1 MIGLVLLVRRDLKL
15 ALRGGSDAV
24 MAVVFFILAATLFPF
39 GVGPDPEVLPR
50 IGGGVIWVV
59 ALLAAMLSLERLFS
73 ADYEDGSLEQF
84 ALSPLPLGMV
94 ALAKVIAHWLTT
106 GILLLVAAPVLA
118 IFYNLPGPAFVPLIV
133 SMLLGTPILS
143 LVGAI
148 GAALTLGAR
157 RSGVLI
163 SLLVLP
169 IYIPVLIFGALVVDA
184 AMAGRA
190 FGDLLMVLGGF
201 LLFALAT
208 APWATAAAL
217 RQAIE

>member
-1 MIGLVLLVRRDLKL
+1 MIGLLLLIRRELKL
-15 ALRGGSDAV
+15 AFRGGTDTA

-39 GVGPDPEVLPR
+39 GIGPDPEVLPR

-59 ALLAAMLSLERLFS
+59 ALLAAMLSLERMFS
-73 ADYEDGSLEQF
+73 SDYADGSLEQF
-84 ALSPLPLGMV
+84 VLSPLPISMV
-94 ALAKVIAHWLTT
+94 ALAKIISHWLTT
-106 GILLLVAAPVLA
+106 GVLLLIAAPVLA
-118 IFYNLPGPAFVPLIV
+118 VFYNLPSVAFLPLIV
-133 SMLLGTPILS
+133 SMLLGTPTLS

-169 IYIPVLIFGALVVDA
+169 LYVPVLIFGALVVDNTL
-184 AMAGRA
+184 AGREI
-190 FGDLLMVLGGF
+190 GSLLMVLGGF
-201 LLFALAT
+201 LLLALAA

>member
-1 MIGLVLLVRRDLKL
+1 MIGLLLLIRRDLKL
-15 ALRGGSDAV
+15 AFRGGTDAA

-39 GVGPDPEVLPR
+39 GVGPDPDVLPR

-59 ALLAAMLSLERLFS
+59 ALLAAMLSLERMFS
-73 ADYEDGSLEQF
+73 ADFEDGSLEQF
-84 ALSPLPLGMV
+84 VLSPVPLGMV
-94 ALAKVIAHWLTT
+94 ALAKIIAHWLTT
-106 GILLLVAAPVLA
+106 GVLLLIAAPVLA
-118 IFYNLPGPAFVPLIV
+118 VFYNLPGPAFVPLIV
-133 SMLLGTPILS
+133 SMLLGTPTLS
-143 LVGAI
+143 LIGAI

-169 IYIPVLIFGALVVDA
+169 LYIPVLIFGALVVDGA
-184 AMAGRA
+184 LAGRE
-190 FGDLLMVLGGF
+190 FGSLLMVLGGF
-201 LLFALAT
+201 LLFALAA

>member
-1 MIGLVLLVRRDLKL
+1 MNGLSLLVRHEIKL
-15 ALRGGSDAV
+15 AFRGGTDAV
-24 MAVVFFILAATLFPF
+24 MAVVFFVLAASLFPF
-39 GVGPDPEVLPR
+39 GVGPDPEILPR

-59 ALLAAMLSLERLFS
+59 ALLASMLSLERMFS
-73 ADYEDGSLEQF
+73 TDYEDGSLEQYV
-84 ALSPLPLGMV
+84 LSPLPMGLV
-94 ALAKVIAHWLTT
+94 ALAKIIAHWLTT

-118 IFYNLPGPAFVPLIV
+118 VLYNMPGPTVWPLIL

-143 LVGAI
+143 LIGSI

-169 IYIPVLIFGALVVDA
+169 LFIPVLIFGALVVDSA
-184 AMAGRA
+184 LNGRD
-190 FGDLLMVLGGF
+190 FGSLLMVLGGF
-201 LLFALAT
+201 LLLALAT
-208 APWATAAAL
+208 APWVTAAAL

>member
-1 MIGLVLLVRRDLKL
+1 MIGLLLLIRRDLKL
-15 ALRGGSDAV
+15 AFRGGTDAV

-39 GVGPDPEVLPR
+39 GVGPDPDVLPR

-59 ALLAAMLSLERLFS
+59 ALLAAMLSLERMFS
-73 ADYEDGSLEQF
+73 ADHEDGSLEQF
-84 ALSPLPLGMV
+84 ALSPIPMGMV
-94 ALAKVIAHWLTT
+94 ALAKIIAHWLTT
-106 GILLLVAAPVLA
+106 GVLLLVAAPVLA
-118 IFYNLPGPAFVPLIV
+118 VLYNLPGPAFVPLIV
-133 SMLLGTPILS
+133 SMLLGTPTLS
-143 LVGAI
+143 LIGAI

-169 IYIPVLIFGALVVDA
+169 FYIPVLIFGALVVDSA
-184 AMAGRA
+184 LAGRD
-190 FGDLLMVLGGF
+190 FGNLLMVLSGF
-201 LLFALAT
+201 LLLALAL